1 MENGSENAVI
11 AFIPSSHQT
20 DLSAIY
26 SGPKVMILSCPDH
39 VHLICINDH
48 SSLSVCLN
56 LLICKLTTND
66 ITVCDIAC
74 CVQNKDYLLTY
85 LLSYWPVLVVELTAV
100 RPEPRI
106 GCDCAAT
113 HCRGWWPSHRQ
124 QSGLLSRNY
133 RWVWFVHSYNH
144 GRKVAI

>member
-1 MENGSENAVI
+1 MTHMYFSAEGRISYGHLGRTNSCWFINSLTKIQPPLDSAMENGSEKCSLLII

-85 LLSYWPVLVVELTAV
+85 LLTYFLT
-100 RPEPRI
+100 
-106 GCDCAAT
+106 
-113 HCRGWWPSHRQ
+113 
-124 QSGLLSRNY
+124 GLSLWLSWQR
-133 RWVWFVHSYNH
+133 S
-144 GRKVAI
+144 ALSQE